1 MPSHVVTLPLVR
13 ELLTWQLLLPKLPS
27 APIHFN
33 SQPELLVPFFEYLC
47 ISLSLLLLCS
57 TGKQRGLTT
66 QYHLRDVLSECS
78 LTQRNSMG
86 KPQSKTILQKT
97 KSTQDEKYPADNK
110 SWIAAGGVRFDLQ
123 PASVNGRMPITSV
136 GCESHICKGDQE
148 TRFGTRL

>member
-33 SQPELLVPFFEYLC
+33 SQSELHVPFFEYLC
-47 ISLSLLLLCS
+47 ISLSLLLLCC

-110 SWIAAGGVRFDLQ
+110 SWIAAGRVRFDLQ